1 MSSVHAGLSGSLTLA
16 EVFFGN
22 LAVVASFMF
31 FCLSQRYHVGPFR
44 AFCVN
49 HHNHISLKKTKANQA
64 LFTIVLSFVFAG
76 HCDVVPNCI
85 ASNEVKPVVFDVQLA
100 LGFVPC
106 EHI

>member
-49 HHNHISLKKTKANQA
+49 HHNHISLKKAKANQA
-64 LFTIVLSFVFAG
+64 LFTIVLPFVFAG
-76 HCDVVPNCI
+76 HCEVVPDCV
-85 ASNEVKPVVFDVQLA
+85 APNEVKPVILDVQLT

-106 EHI
+106 EHV